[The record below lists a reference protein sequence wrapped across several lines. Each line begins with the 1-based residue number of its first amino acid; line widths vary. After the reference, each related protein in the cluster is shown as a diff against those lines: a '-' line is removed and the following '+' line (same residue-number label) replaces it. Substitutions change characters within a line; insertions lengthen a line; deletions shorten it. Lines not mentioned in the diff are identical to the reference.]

1 MTAQK
6 VHNGFPFFQ
15 GKAVE
20 AHGLPSLPF
29 SVPKSLKASTRSSS
43 FGSMRERWSIREI
56 GRVGAGS
63 SLDEDERVWYDLS
76 KRDDG
81 IRP

>member
-1 MTAQK
+1 MNRPA
-6 VHNGFPFFQ
+6 FQ
-15 GKAVE
+15 R
-20 AHGLPSLPF
+20 PLPF
-29 SVPKSLKASTRSSS
+29 RARIRVDGMENSSTS
-43 FGSMRERWSIREI
+43 GTMMPVRWSIREI

-63 SLDEDERVWYDLS
+63 SLDEDERVWYDLN

>member
-1 MTAQK
+1 ME
-6 VHNGFPFFQ
+6 N
-15 GKAVE
+15 
-20 AHGLPSLPF
+20 S
-29 SVPKSLKASTRSSS
+29 STSGTIMPVCW
-43 FGSMRERWSIREI
+43 FIREI

-63 SLDEDERVWYDLS
+63 SLDEDERVWYDLN